1 MITTTT
7 MMKLNHTFGNIMID
21 LLPKNQKLIR
31 RAIHIIIEQLSI
43 NHTQAKKLYKL
54 SGNNLKVAILSGSG
68 EKAFSAGND
77 LKHVRSDS
85 DPKVPFGG
93 ITSDYICYKPI
104 IAAINGFALG
114 GGLEI
119 ALSCDILIASDK
131 STFGFPEPK
140 VGLFAGA
147 GGAAKLAK
155 LIPQK
160 LALSL
165 LLTGKLINSTEAK
178 NIGVISEIVPA
189 KNILNRAREI
199 ANEILKCS
207 PLAISATKQI
217 IYNEYPTDYDPD
229 DIEKKYSEVIKLR
242 DSNHFNIG
250 KKAFANK
257 EDPAWD

>member
-1 MITTTT
+1 MNY
-7 MMKLNHTFGNIMID
+7 KNI
-21 LLPKNQKLIR
+21 KT
-31 RAIHIIIEQLSI
+31 SI
-43 NHTQAKKLYKL
+43 NKQLLEIYINRPDKMNAINPETSMELKHIFEQFK
-54 SGNNLKVAILSGSG
+54 SNDNLKVAILSGSG

-77 LKHVRSDS
+77 LKHSRSDS

-93 ITSDYICYKPI
+93 ITSNYICYKPI

-114 GGLEI
+114 GGLEL

-155 LIPQK
+155 IIPQK

-165 LLTGKLINSTEAK
+165 LLTGKLIKSTEAK
-178 NIGVISEIVPA
+178 NIGLISEIVPA
-189 KNILNRAREI
+189 KDILNRAREI
-199 ANEILKCS
+199 ASEILKSS

-217 IYNEYPTDYDPD
+217 IYNEYPTDHNPD
-229 DIEKKYSEVIKLR
+229 NIEKVYSEVIKLR
-242 DSNHFNIG
+242 NSNHFNIG

-257 EDPAWD
+257 EDPIWD

>member
-1 MITTTT
+1 MNY
-7 MMKLNHTFGNIMID
+7 KNI
-21 LLPKNQKLIR
+21 KT
-31 RAIHIIIEQLSI
+31 SI
-43 NHTQAKKLYKL
+43 NNQLLEIYINRPGKMNAINPETSLELKHIFEQFK
-54 SGNNLKVAILSGSG
+54 SNDNLKVAILSGSG

-77 LKHVRSDS
+77 LKHIRSNT
-85 DPKVPFGG
+85 DPEVPFGG
-93 ITSDYICYKPI
+93 ITSEYICYKPI

-147 GGAAKLAK
+147 GGAARLAK

-160 LALSL
+160 LALNL

-178 NIGVISEIVPA
+178 SMGLISEIVSEQDV
-189 KNILNRAREI
+189 LDRAREI
-199 ANEILKCS
+199 ADEILKSS

-217 IYNEYPTDYDPD
+217 IYNEYSTDYSPD

-242 DSNHFNIG
+242 NSNHFNIG

-257 EDPAWD
+257 EDPIWD

>member
-1 MITTTT
+1 MNY
-7 MMKLNHTFGNIMID
+7 KNI
-21 LLPKNQKLIR
+21 KT
-31 RAIHIIIEQLSI
+31 SI
-43 NHTQAKKLYKL
+43 NKQLLEIYINRPDKMNAINPETSMELKHIFEQFK
-54 SGNNLKVAILSGSG
+54 SNDNLKVAILSGSG

-77 LKHVRSDS
+77 LKHIRADS

-155 LIPQK
+155 IIPQK

-178 NIGVISEIVPA
+178 NIGLISEIIPA
-189 KNILNRAREI
+189 KDILNRAREI

>member
-1 MITTTT
+1 MNY
-7 MMKLNHTFGNIMID
+7 KNI
-21 LLPKNQKLIR
+21 KT
-31 RAIHIIIEQLSI
+31 SI
-43 NHTQAKKLYKL
+43 NKQLLEIYINRPDKMNAINPETSMELKHIFEQFK
-54 SGNNLKVAILSGSG
+54 SNDNLKVAILSGSG

-77 LKHVRSDS
+77 LKHIRSDS

-178 NIGVISEIVPA
+178 NIGIISEIVPA
-189 KNILNRAREI
+189 KDILNRAREI

>member
-1 MITTTT
+1 MNY
-7 MMKLNHTFGNIMID
+7 KNI
-21 LLPKNQKLIR
+21 KT
-31 RAIHIIIEQLSI
+31 SI
-43 NHTQAKKLYKL
+43 NKQLLEIYINRPDKMNAINPETSMELKHIFEQFK
-54 SGNNLKVAILSGSG
+54 SNDNLKVAILSGSG

-77 LKHVRSDS
+77 LKHIRSDS

-155 LIPQK
+155 IIPQK

-178 NIGVISEIVPA
+178 NIGLISEIIPA
-189 KNILNRAREI
+189 KDILIRAREI

>member
-1 MITTTT
+1 MNY
-7 MMKLNHTFGNIMID
+7 KNI
-21 LLPKNQKLIR
+21 KT
-31 RAIHIIIEQLSI
+31 SI
-43 NHTQAKKLYKL
+43 NKQLLEIYINRPDKMNAINPETSMELKHIFEQFK
-54 SGNNLKVAILSGSG
+54 SNDNLKVAILSGSG

-77 LKHVRSDS
+77 LKHIRSDS

-155 LIPQK
+155 IIPQK

-178 NIGVISEIVPA
+178 NIGLISEIIPA
-189 KNILNRAREI
+189 KDILNRAREI

>member
-1 MITTTT
+1 MNY
-7 MMKLNHTFGNIMID
+7 KNI
-21 LLPKNQKLIR
+21 KT
-31 RAIHIIIEQLSI
+31 SI
-43 NHTQAKKLYKL
+43 NKQLLEIYINRPDKMNAINPETSMELKHIFEQFK
-54 SGNNLKVAILSGSG
+54 SNDNLKVAILSGSG

-77 LKHVRSDS
+77 LKHIRSDS

-114 GGLEI
+114 GGLEL

-165 LLTGKLINSTEAK
+165 LLTGKLINSIEAN
-178 NIGVISEIVPA
+178 NIGLISEIVPA
-189 KNILNRAREI
+189 KDILKRAREI

-217 IYNEYPTDYDPD
+217 IYNEYPTDHDPGN
-229 DIEKKYSEVIKLR
+229 IEKVYSEVIKLR
-242 DSNHFNIG
+242 NSNHFNIG

-257 EDPAWD
+257 EDPIWD

>member
-1 MITTTT
+1 MNYKNIKTS
-7 MMKLNHTFGNIMID
+7 LNNQ
-21 LLPKNQKLIR
+21 LLEIYINRPGKMN
-31 RAIHIIIEQLSI
+31 AINPETSMELKHIFEQFKS
-43 NHTQAKKLYKL
+43 
-54 SGNNLKVAILSGSG
+54 NNKLKVAILSGSG

-119 ALSCDILIASDK
+119 ALSCDILIASEK

-178 NIGVISEIVPA
+178 NIGLISEIVHG
-189 KNILNRAREI
+189 KGILHRAREI

-217 IYNEYPTDYDPD
+217 IYNEYSTEYNPD
-229 DIEKKYSEVIKLR
+229 EIEKKYSEVIKLR
-242 DSNHFNIG
+242 ESNHFNIG
-250 KKAFANK
+250 KTAFANK
-257 EDPAWD
+257 EDPVWE

>member
-1 MITTTT
+1 MNY
-7 MMKLNHTFGNIMID
+7 KNI
-21 LLPKNQKLIR
+21 KT
-31 RAIHIIIEQLSI
+31 SI
-43 NHTQAKKLYKL
+43 NKQLLEIYINRPDKMNAINPETSMELKHIFEQFK
-54 SGNNLKVAILSGSG
+54 SNDNLKVAILSGSG
-68 EKAFSAGND
+68 EKAYSAGND
-77 LKHVRSDS
+77 LKHIRSDS
-85 DPKVPFGG
+85 DPKVPFAG

-114 GGLEI
+114 GGLEL

-165 LLTGKLINSTEAK
+165 LLTGKLINSIEAN
-178 NIGVISEIVPA
+178 NIGLISEIVPA
-189 KNILNRAREI
+189 KDILKRAREI

-217 IYNEYPTDYDPD
+217 IYNEYPTDHDPGN
-229 DIEKKYSEVIKLR
+229 IEKVYSEVIKLR
-242 DSNHFNIG
+242 NSNHFNIG

-257 EDPAWD
+257 EDPIWD

>member
-1 MITTTT
+1 MNY
-7 MMKLNHTFGNIMID
+7 KNI
-21 LLPKNQKLIR
+21 KT
-31 RAIHIIIEQLSI
+31 SI
-43 NHTQAKKLYKL
+43 NKQLLEIYINRPDKMNAINPETSMELKHIFEQFK
-54 SGNNLKVAILSGSG
+54 SNDNLKVAILSGSG

-77 LKHVRSDS
+77 LKHIRSDS

-114 GGLEI
+114 GGLEL

-165 LLTGKLINSTEAK
+165 LLTGKLINSIEAN
-178 NIGVISEIVPA
+178 NIGLISEIVPA
-189 KNILNRAREI
+189 KDILNRAREI

-217 IYNEYPTDYDPD
+217 IYNEYPTDHDPGN
-229 DIEKKYSEVIKLR
+229 IEKVYSEVIKLR
-242 DSNHFNIG
+242 NSNHFNIG

-257 EDPAWD
+257 EDPIWD

>member
-1 MITTTT
+1 MNY
-7 MMKLNHTFGNIMID
+7 KNI
-21 LLPKNQKLIR
+21 KT
-31 RAIHIIIEQLSI
+31 SI
-43 NHTQAKKLYKL
+43 NKQLLEIYINRPDRMNAINPETSMELKHIFEQFK
-54 SGNNLKVAILSGSG
+54 SNDNLKVAILSGSG

-77 LKHVRSDS
+77 LKHIRSDS

-178 NIGVISEIVPA
+178 NIGIISEIVPA
-189 KNILNRAREI
+189 KDILNRAREI

-229 DIEKKYSEVIKLR
+229 DIEKKYSQVIKLR

>member
-1 MITTTT
+1 MNY
-7 MMKLNHTFGNIMID
+7 KNI
-21 LLPKNQKLIR
+21 KT
-31 RAIHIIIEQLSI
+31 SI
-43 NHTQAKKLYKL
+43 NKQLLEIYINRPDKMNAINPETSMELKHIFEQFK
-54 SGNNLKVAILSGSG
+54 SNDNLKVAILSGSG

-77 LKHVRSDS
+77 LKHIRSDS

-165 LLTGKLINSTEAK
+165 LLTGKLIKSTEAK
-178 NIGVISEIVPA
+178 NIGIISEIVPA
-189 KNILNRAREI
+189 KDILNRAREI

-242 DSNHFNIG
+242 NSNHFNIG

>member
-1 MITTTT
+1 MNY
-7 MMKLNHTFGNIMID
+7 KNI
-21 LLPKNQKLIR
+21 KT
-31 RAIHIIIEQLSI
+31 SI
-43 NHTQAKKLYKL
+43 NKQLLEIYINRPDKMNAINPETSMELKHIFEQFK
-54 SGNNLKVAILSGSG
+54 SNDNLKVAILSGSG

-77 LKHVRSDS
+77 LKHIRSDS

-242 DSNHFNIG
+242 ISNHFNIG

>member
-1 MITTTT
+1 M
-7 MMKLNHTFGNIMID
+7 
-21 LLPKNQKLIR
+21 
-31 RAIHIIIEQLSI
+31 
-43 NHTQAKKLYKL
+43 
-54 SGNNLKVAILSGSG
+54 SGSG

-77 LKHVRSDS
+77 LKHIRSDS

-155 LIPQK
+155 LLHQK

-178 NIGVISEIVPA
+178 NIGLISEIVPA

-250 KKAFANK
+250 KTAFANK
-257 EDPAWD
+257 EDPVWD

>member
-1 MITTTT
+1 MNY
-7 MMKLNHTFGNIMID
+7 KNI
-21 LLPKNQKLIR
+21 KT
-31 RAIHIIIEQLSI
+31 SI
-43 NHTQAKKLYKL
+43 NKQLLEIYINRPDKMNAINPETSIELKHIFEQFK
-54 SGNNLKVAILSGSG
+54 SNDNLKVAILSGSG

-77 LKHVRSDS
+77 LKHIRSDS

-114 GGLEI
+114 GGLEL

-165 LLTGKLINSTEAK
+165 LLTGKLINSIEAN
-178 NIGVISEIVPA
+178 NIGLISEIVPS
-189 KNILNRAREI
+189 KDILKRAREI

-217 IYNEYPTDYDPD
+217 IYNEYPTDHDPGN
-229 DIEKKYSEVIKLR
+229 IEKVYSEVIKLR
-242 DSNHFNIG
+242 NSNHFNIG

-257 EDPAWD
+257 EDPIWD

>member
-1 MITTTT
+1 MNY
-7 MMKLNHTFGNIMID
+7 KNI
-21 LLPKNQKLIR
+21 KT
-31 RAIHIIIEQLSI
+31 SI
-43 NHTQAKKLYKL
+43 NKHLLEIYINRPDKMNAINPETSMELKHIFEQFK
-54 SGNNLKVAILSGSG
+54 SNDNLKVAILSGSG

-77 LKHVRSDS
+77 LKHIRSDS

-178 NIGVISEIVPA
+178 NLGLISEIVPA
-189 KNILNRAREI
+189 KDILNRAREI

>member
-1 MITTTT
+1 MNY
-7 MMKLNHTFGNIMID
+7 KNI
-21 LLPKNQKLIR
+21 KT
-31 RAIHIIIEQLSI
+31 SI
-43 NHTQAKKLYKL
+43 NKQLLEIYINRPDKMNAINPETSMELKHIFEQFK
-54 SGNNLKVAILSGSG
+54 SNDNLKVAILSGSG

-77 LKHVRSDS
+77 LKHIRSDS

-140 VGLFAGA
+140 VGLFVGA
-147 GGAAKLAK
+147 GGASKLAK
-155 LIPQK
+155 IIPQK

-178 NIGVISEIVPA
+178 NIGLISEIIPA
-189 KNILNRAREI
+189 KDILNRAREI

-242 DSNHFNIG
+242 NSNHFNIG